1 MKIYQV
7 GGAVRD
13 RLMHRTPQDIDY
25 VVTSSSPDEMIQAGF
40 KPVGKNFPVFIHP
53 QNKYEYAL
61 ARKEIKIGNK
71 HTDFQ
76 FIFDKSVTLDEDLLR
91 RDFTCNALAF
101 DEDTSQIIDI
111 FNGINDIKNKILRH
125 INSQHFVEDPLRI
138 LRMCRFAAQ
147 LNFSVAPETMR
158 LAQNMVSDGLL
169 QYLPAERIWQEI
181 FKALQ
186 TDNFELFIE
195 TSLQC
200 GALYQILPEIAELFT
215 VSTKHDNLLNNNLGK
230 RTLLALN
237 QVRTSKPLIKF
248 AVLLHNIKTFNK
260 DCNLN
265 KSNTINQICK
275 RLRIPN
281 NYKKFANLCYK
292 YHNYISQIN
301 ELDSE
306 TLVNFV
312 DEITKYEINDFIDV
326 CRASY
331 LGYSQRSS
339 EHEFQQKVSYFM
351 NIVKKLNNIKATS
364 LPDFNNIPK
373 DQTLA
378 LKLKKIK
385 IDILSNLT
393 KK

>member
-25 VVTSSSPDEMIQAGF
+25 VVISSSPDEMIQAGF

-385 IDILSNLT
+385 INILNNLT

>member
-25 VVTSSSPDEMIQAGF
+25 VVISSSPDEMIQAGF

-331 LGYSQRSS
+331 LGYSQQSS

-385 IDILSNLT
+385 IDILNNLT